1 MTELSRSR
9 NSHVPLGR
17 IVRETRV
24 RYSASDRDSARR
36 ARSRALGR
44 SKLTQLSTADRA
56 RVLKAGLKSA
66 PQRLLIDGE
75 FVDAVSG
82 QTFETINPATGEVLA
97 NVARGAAADIDRA
110 VAAARRAFEAKT
122 WRRMSAMERTVLL
135 MRLADLIERDADELA
150 VLECLDNG
158 KPAHLTRLVEVEGSI
173 KTFRYFAGWPTKFGG
188 ETLPVSPRG
197 GAQILNYTTREPVG
211 VAGLIVPWNY
221 PLSMAAWKVA
231 PALAA
236 GCTVVLKPAEQ
247 TPLTALRLGA
257 LALEAGIPPGVVNV
271 VSGYGDAGAALVAHP
286 SVDKIAF
293 TGSTEV
299 GKEIVRAS
307 AGNLKKISL
316 ELGGKSP
323 HIVFPDADLELAAQA
338 VSSGIFFNQG
348 QTCTAGSR
356 LYAHSSCFDR
366 LLSLITAA
374 AQRLKVGD
382 GLQADSDLGPL
393 VSQEQWDRVSGY
405 VGLGSKE
412 GARILTGGK
421 RPPGLNA
428 GYFFEP
434 TVFVDST
441 AQMRIV
447 REEIFGPV
455 LTAMPWSDVDDLV
468 AQANDS
474 PYGLSAGIWT
484 NDLKQAHRAAAALK
498 AGTVWVNCYN
508 LVDPA
513 TPFGGFKQSGWGRE
527 HSRQAMELYS
537 ETKSI
542 WVNLS

>member
-1 MTELSRSR
+1 LK
-9 NSHVPLGR
+9 G
-17 IVRETRV
+17 
-24 RYSASDRDSARR
+24 
-36 ARSRALGR
+36 AL
-44 SKLTQLSTADRA
+44 AA
-56 RVLKAGLKSA
+56 A
-66 PQRLLIDGE
+66 PQRLVIGGKRTDSSSGE
-75 FVDAVSG
+75 
-82 QTFETINPATGEVLA
+82 TFETVNPATGEVLA
-97 NVARGAAADIDRA
+97 RVARGNAADVDLA
-110 VAAARRAFEAKT
+110 VAAARRAFEDRA
-122 WRRMSAMERTVLL
+122 WRTLSAYDRSNLL
-135 MRLADLIERDADELA
+135 LKLADLIERHADDLA

-236 GCTVVLKPAEQ
+236 GCAVVLKPAEQ
-247 TPLTALRLGA
+247 TPLTALRLGE
-257 LALEAGIPPGVVNV
+257 LALEAGFPPGILNV
-271 VSGYGDAGAALVAHP
+271 VTGFGDAGAALVAHP
-286 SVDKIAF
+286 GVDKIAF

-299 GKEIVRAS
+299 GKEIVRAC
-307 AGNLKKISL
+307 AGNLKKVSL

-323 HIVFPDADLELAAQA
+323 HIVFPDANLEAAATA
-338 VSSGIFFNQG
+338 VANGIFFNQG

-356 LYAHSSCFDR
+356 LYAHASCFDR
-366 LLSLITAA
+366 VVEAVTVIA
-374 AQRLKVGD
+374 RKLKVGD
-382 GLQADSDLGPL
+382 GLNPHIDLGPL
-393 VSQEQWDRVSGY
+393 VSQEQWDRVNRY
-405 VGLGSKE
+405 VSVGRDE
-412 GARILTGGK
+412 GAKLVTGGK
-421 RPPGLNA
+421 RPPGLER

-434 TVFVDST
+434 TVFADTNAS
-441 AQMRIV
+441 MRIV

-455 LTAMPWSDVDDLV
+455 LTALAWTDTEDLI
-468 AQANDS
+468 AKANDTV
-474 PYGLSAGIWT
+474 YGLSAGIWT
-484 NDLKQAHRAAAALK
+484 NDIKQAHRAAAALK
-498 AGTVWVNCYN
+498 AGTVWINCYN

-527 HSRQAMELYS
+527 HGRQAMELYS

>member
-1 MTELSRSR
+1 VTVTPVLE
-9 NSHVPLGR
+9 
-17 IVRETRV
+17 
-24 RYSASDRDSARR
+24 R
-36 ARSRALGR
+36 AQRLKGAL
-44 SKLTQLSTADRA
+44 AA
-56 RVLKAGLKSA
+56 A
-66 PQRLLIDGE
+66 PQRLVIGGKRTDSSSGE
-75 FVDAVSG
+75 
-82 QTFETINPATGEVLA
+82 TFETVNPATGEVLA
-97 NVARGAAADIDRA
+97 RVARGNAADVDLA
-110 VAAARRAFEAKT
+110 VAAARRAFEDRA
-122 WRRMSAMERTVLL
+122 WRTLSAYDRSNLL
-135 MRLADLIERDADELA
+135 LKLADLIERHADDLA

-236 GCTVVLKPAEQ
+236 GCAVVLKPAEQ
-247 TPLTALRLGA
+247 TPLTALRLGE
-257 LALEAGIPPGVVNV
+257 LALEAGFPPGILNV
-271 VSGYGDAGAALVAHP
+271 VTGFGDAGAALVAHP
-286 SVDKIAF
+286 GVDKIAF

-299 GKEIVRAS
+299 GKEIVRAC
-307 AGNLKKISL
+307 AGNLKKVSL

-323 HIVFPDADLELAAQA
+323 HIVFPDANLEAAATA
-338 VSSGIFFNQG
+338 VANGIFFNQG

-356 LYAHSSCFDR
+356 LYAHASCFDR
-366 LLSLITAA
+366 VVEAVTVIA
-374 AQRLKVGD
+374 RKLKVGD
-382 GLQADSDLGPL
+382 GLNPHIDLGPL
-393 VSQEQWDRVSGY
+393 VSQEQWDRVNRY
-405 VGLGSKE
+405 VSVGRDE
-412 GARILTGGK
+412 GAKLVTGGK
-421 RPPGLNA
+421 RPPGLER

-434 TVFVDST
+434 TVFADTNAS
-441 AQMRIV
+441 MRIV

-455 LTAMPWSDVDDLV
+455 LTALAWTDTEDLI
-468 AQANDS
+468 AKANDTV
-474 PYGLSAGIWT
+474 YGLSAGIWT
-484 NDLKQAHRAAAALK
+484 NDIKQAHRAAAALK
-498 AGTVWVNCYN
+498 AGTVWINCYN

-527 HSRQAMELYS
+527 HGRQAMELYS